1 MSIFTFE
8 VDQALGEVARVETA
22 RVVVRVTSP
31 ERLRVARVGR
41 LVAVKGRDANEWVI
55 GMIEKVWRRP
65 ALVEDM
71 TEEPQEQADV
81 EAVVQEENG
90 VQLALVGTYRAR
102 EGKRVDFFTRA
113 VLTLPTIDEAVYP
126 IEEKALE
133 DFMAII
139 SKEGKETA
147 EDPLAVGV
155 FTLDPKATAFLDGNK
170 LFQRHAALVGSTGTG
185 KSWAVANLM
194 EQAAKLPHASAVVF
208 DLHGEYKSLDFARHL
223 RVAGPGDL
231 AKAGGDVIFLPY
243 WLLNWEEMQ
252 AILVDRSETTAHN
265 QAMIVHDEMAAA
277 KRRRLTDEGK
287 KEVLASF
294 TVDSPVPFDLDAVQ
308 GAIKAKNEE
317 MVPRTDGKGQRQ
329 GSFHGD
335 FSRFLVRLTSKRAD
349 RRYGFMYQ
357 VPATWMEYESL
368 HRLAEMLLG
377 HGGASKGVNPGIK
390 VVDFSEVPSD
400 ILPVIVALVARLVFQ
415 IQFWGP
421 QGESERHPVLL
432 VCDEAH
438 LYLPRLSE
446 EANPLERRALDNFH
460 RIAKE
465 GRKYGVG
472 MLVVSQRPADISTTI
487 LSQCNNFISLRL
499 TNRED
504 QAVVRRL
511 MPESLEG
518 ILEILPALDIGEAVV
533 VGDAILLPTRVK
545 LWEPKCKPLSATI
558 DFWRYWK
565 REKVESDLVRAVENM
580 RRQARQ

>member
-1 MSIFTFE
+1 M
-8 VDQALGEVARVETA
+8 
-22 RVVVRVTSP
+22 
-31 ERLRVARVGR
+31 
-41 LVAVKGRDANEWVI
+41 
-55 GMIEKVWRRP
+55 
-65 ALVEDM
+65 
-71 TEEPQEQADV
+71 
-81 EAVVQEENG
+81 
-90 VQLALVGTYRAR
+90 
-102 EGKRVDFFTRA
+102 
-113 VLTLPTIDEAVYP
+113 
-126 IEEKALE
+126 
-133 DFMAII
+133 
-139 SKEGKETA
+139 
-147 EDPLAVGV
+147 
-155 FTLDPKATAFLDGNK
+155 
-170 LFQRHAALVGSTGTG
+170 
-185 KSWAVANLM
+185 
-194 EQAAKLPHASAVVF
+194 
-208 DLHGEYKSLDFARHL
+208 

-231 AKAGGDVIFLPY
+231 TKAGNDAIFLPY

-252 AILVDRSETTAHN
+252 AILVDRSEMTAHN
-265 QAMIVHDEMAAA
+265 QAMIVHDEVSAA
-277 KRRRLTDEGK
+277 KRKRLTEKGK
-287 KEVLASF
+287 KDVLASF
-294 TVDSPVPFDLDAVQ
+294 TVDSPVPFDLDSVQ
-308 GAIKAKNEE
+308 QAIKAKNEE
-317 MVPRTDGKGQRQ
+317 MVPGAGAKDKQ
-329 GSFHGD
+329 GPFHGV

-357 VPATWMEYESL
+357 VPEDWMEYESL

-377 HGGASKGVNPGIK
+377 HGGASKGVNSGIK
-390 VVDFSEVPSD
+390 VIDFSEVPSD

-421 QGESERHPVLL
+421 QGESERHPILL

-438 LYLPRLSE
+438 LYLPRLSA
-446 EANPLERRALDNFH
+446 EANPLERRGLDNFH

-565 REKVESDLVRAVENM
+565 REKVQSDLVRAVENM